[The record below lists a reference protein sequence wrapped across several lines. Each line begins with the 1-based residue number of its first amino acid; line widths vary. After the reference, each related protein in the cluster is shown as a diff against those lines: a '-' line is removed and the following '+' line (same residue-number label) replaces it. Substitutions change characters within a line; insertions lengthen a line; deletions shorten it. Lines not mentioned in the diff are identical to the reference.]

1 MGARCNAARTCARR
15 ARTPMLDA
23 AGTFERGLEDGLA
36 EYERDILAHWDAGQS
51 IDAICAATGRP
62 KSTVRLVTKL
72 YDDRPEMGCDLVA
85 TNDRHV
91 AAIARLRARMNGPTM
106 SVDEIVDMLTDRIE
120 SLVKD
125 LLPNAYEEGNEMCVG
140 NLAGDPG
147 QSLRIH
153 VGSGARRG
161 WWKDFLAPTG
171 TREGGNPLWLIAEV
185 LFAGDVKQAVQW
197 AKGWLHIDDS
207 DPARLQQ
214 FRLES
219 QGRRAE
225 RDAQAEADAAKKT
238 KNAQRRYH
246 QAQPLRIGDPV
257 HHYLSAGRAI
267 DFDALGR
274 FPGAIRYHEALQY
287 GWPAQG
293 EAPLLLPAMV
303 AMITS
308 LAGQHIATHR
318 TWLDVARNRKAGG
331 DLLGFNRRGEPN
343 DPKKVMGTYLGGH
356 IPVWKGAHSC
366 PLRDIPAGTDVYASE
381 GVEDGLTVASADP
394 SLRVIAMIALGN
406 LMALELPPQM
416 GRLIILKQNDPPGS
430 EADQMLM
437 RGVTAQRARGRKV
450 LFCPAPRG
458 VKDINELAQI
468 AQREGM

>member
-1 MGARCNAARTCARR
+1 
-15 ARTPMLDA
+15 MLDA

-36 EYERDILAHWDAGQS
+36 EYERDILAHWDAGRS

-62 KSTVRLVTKL
+62 KSTVRLVVKL
-72 YDDRPEMGCDLVA
+72 YDDRPEIGCDLVA
-85 TNDRHV
+85 ANDRHV
-91 AAIARLRARMNGPTM
+91 AAIERLRARMSGPTM

-153 VGSGARRG
+153 VGSGPRRG

-225 RDAQAEADAAKKT
+225 RDAQAKSEAAKKVE
-238 KNAQRRYH
+238 NAKRRWH
-246 QAQPLRIGDPV
+246 QGHALRMDDPV
-257 HHYLSAGRAI
+257 FRYLTGRGI
-267 DFDALGR
+267 DLAALGR
-274 FPGAIRYHEALQY
+274 APGALRYHEGLQY
-287 GWPAQG
+287 GWPKDG
-293 EAPLLLPAMV
+293 EQPIVLPAMV
-303 AMITS
+303 AMVTN
-308 LAGQHIATHR
+308 LPGQHIATHR
-318 TWLDVARNRKAGG
+318 TWLDVARNTKAGA

-343 DPKKVMGTYLGGH
+343 DPKKVMGSYLGGH
-356 IPVWKGAHSC
+356 IPLWKGRHAC
-366 PLRDIPAGTDVYASE
+366 PLRDIPAGTDVWVSE
-381 GVEDGLTVASADP
+381 GVEDGLTAASADP
-394 SLRVIAMIALGN
+394 LLRVIAMIALGN
-406 LMALELPPQM
+406 LIELELPPQM
-416 GRLIILKQNDPPGS
+416 GRLIILKQNDAPDS
-430 EADQMLM
+430 DAERLLM

-450 LFCPAPRG
+450 LFCPVPRG
-458 VKDINELAQI
+458 VKDINELAQ
-468 AQREGM
+468 AGLREGI